1 MTTASEQHLVVITL
15 DEQRY
20 ALRIAAVERIARMVE
35 ITPLPAAPPAVSG
48 MVNVQG
54 RILPV
59 YDLRRRFGLPQREIA
74 LTDQFIIARTARRPV
89 ALVADAVTEVIAC
102 AESDLIAAENI
113 LPGVAYVEGVVKLK
127 DGLIL
132 IHSLDKFLSL
142 EEEQALNRAL
152 DAA

>member
-1 MTTASEQHLVVITL
+1 VTTASEQLIVITL

-20 ALRIAAVERIARMVE
+20 ALRLAAVERIARMVE

-59 YDLRRRFGLPQREIA
+59 YDLRRRFGLPQREIV

-89 ALVADAVTEVIAC
+89 ALIADAVTEVITC
-102 AESDLIAAENI
+102 AKSDLIAAENI
-113 LPGVAYVEGVVKLK
+113 LPDVAYMEGVLKLK

-142 EEEQALNRAL
+142 EEEQSLNQALSTA
-152 DAA
+152 

>member
-1 MTTASEQHLVVITL
+1 
-15 DEQRY
+15 
-20 ALRIAAVERIARMVE
+20 
-35 ITPLPAAPPAVSG
+35 

-89 ALVADAVTEVIAC
+89 ALVADAVTEVVAC
-102 AESDLIAAENI
+102 AEPDLIASENI
-113 LPGVAYVEGVVKLK
+113 LPGVMYMEGVVKLK

-142 EEEQALNRAL
+142 EEEQSLNQAL

>member
-1 MTTASEQHLVVITL
+1 MTMASEQLIVITL

-20 ALRIAAVERIARMVE
+20 ALRLAAVERIARMVE

-59 YDLRRRFGLPQREIA
+59 YDLRRRFGLPQREIV

-89 ALVADAVTEVIAC
+89 ALIADAVTEVITC
-102 AESDLIAAENI
+102 AKSDLIAAENI
-113 LPGVAYVEGVVKLK
+113 LPDVAYMEGVLKLK

-142 EEEQALNRAL
+142 EEEQSLNQALSTA
-152 DAA
+152 

>member
-1 MTTASEQHLVVITL
+1 MTTASEQLIVITL

-20 ALRIAAVERIARMVE
+20 ALRLAAVERIARMVE

-89 ALVADAVTEVIAC
+89 ALIADAVTEVITC
-102 AESDLIAAENI
+102 AKSDLIAAENI
-113 LPGVAYVEGVVKLK
+113 LPDVAYMEGVLKLK

-142 EEEQALNRAL
+142 EEEQSLNQALSTA
-152 DAA
+152 

>member
-74 LTDQFIIARTARRPV
+74 LTDQFIIARTARWPV

>member
-1 MTTASEQHLVVITL
+1 MASEQLIVITL

-20 ALRIAAVERIARMVE
+20 ALRLAAVERIARMVE

-74 LTDQFIIARTARRPV
+74 LTDQFIIARTARWPV
-89 ALVADAVTEVIAC
+89 ALIADAVTGVIAC
-102 AESDLIAAENI
+102 AKSDLIAMENI
-113 LPGVAYVEGVVKLK
+113 LPDVAYMEGVLKLK

-142 EEEQALNRAL
+142 EEEQSLNQALG
-152 DAA
+152 AA

>member
-1 MTTASEQHLVVITL
+1 MATASEQLIVITL

-20 ALRIAAVERIARMVE
+20 ALRLAAVERIARMVE

-89 ALVADAVTEVIAC
+89 ALIADAVTDVITC
-102 AESDLIAAENI
+102 AKSDLIAAENI
-113 LPGVAYVEGVVKLK
+113 LPDVAYMEGVLKLK

-142 EEEQALNRAL
+142 EEEQSLNQTL
-152 DAA
+152 GAA

>member
-1 MTTASEQHLVVITL
+1 MTTASEQLIVITL

-20 ALRIAAVERIARMVE
+20 ALRLAAVERIARMVE

-59 YDLRRRFGLPQREIA
+59 YDLRRRFGLPQREIV

-89 ALVADAVTEVIAC
+89 ALIADAVTEVIIC
-102 AESDLIAAENI
+102 AKSDLIAAENI
-113 LPGVAYVEGVVKLK
+113 LPDVAYMEGVLKLK

-142 EEEQALNRAL
+142 EEEQSLNQALSTA
-152 DAA
+152 

>member
-1 MTTASEQHLVVITL
+1 VTTASEQHLVVIVL

-20 ALRIAAVERIARMVE
+20 ALRLAAVERIARMVE
-35 ITPLPAAPPAVSG
+35 ITPLPAAPSAVSG

-59 YDLRRRFGLPQREIA
+59 YDLRQRFGLPQREIA

-89 ALVADAVTEVIAC
+89 ALVADAVTEVVTC
-102 AESDLIAAENI
+102 AEPDLIAAENI
-113 LPGVAYVEGVVKLK
+113 LPGVAYMEGVLKLK

-132 IHSLDKFLSL
+132 IHNLDKFLSL
-142 EEEQALNRAL
+142 EEEQALDQAL

>member
-20 ALRIAAVERIARMVE
+20 ALRLAAVERTARMVE

-74 LTDQFIIARTARRPV
+74 LTGQFIIARTARRPV
-89 ALVADAVTEVIAC
+89 ALVADAVTAVITC
-102 AESDLIAAENI
+102 AEPDLIAAENI
-113 LPGVAYVEGVVKLK
+113 LPGIAYMEGVVKLK

-142 EEEQALNRAL
+142 EEEQSLNQAL
-152 DAA
+152 DTA